1 MKECLE
7 ALKNGKNLNDYCTEK
22 YLLYLDANNLYG
34 WAMSQKLPTKD
45 FKWEND
51 PDYYKKIPKGR
62 GCIIECDLEYPNDCR
77 FKTRKYPLA
86 PEKMKIDKEKLSD
99 YQLNLLGDKPLS
111 KEEKLFLT
119 LYDKEKYVIH
129 HSILKEYIKL
139 GMKVTKVY
147 RTISFEESNWL
158 AK

>member
-1 MKECLE
+1 
-7 ALKNGKNLNDYCTEK
+7 
-22 YLLYLDANNLYG
+22 
-34 WAMSQKLPTKD
+34 
-45 FKWEND
+45 
-51 PDYYKKIPKGR
+51 
-62 GCIIECDLEYPNDCR
+62 
-77 FKTRKYPLA
+77 
-86 PEKMKIDKEKLSD
+86 MKIDKEKLSD

-158 AK
+158 AKYINFNTEQRTKSDNIFERISGN